1 MKTLTKFK
9 EMLDRYLKFREVS
22 GLKKS
27 TTFSLVQFYRDCN
40 KRYPESDYLTQ
51 EMIDW
56 WCAKRDT
63 EKPVSHSRR
72 TYSVISFLRY
82 AQEHKWMDLEVP
94 KIIQTKQ
101 DLYIPHAFSEKELKN
116 FFKACDE
123 IKHGAPIQVKLRK
136 IEVPVFFRLLYSS
149 GLRTTE
155 ARLLRKE
162 DVDLQNGVINV
173 HFTKGYNEHRI
184 VLHDTMRELLV
195 RYDKA
200 ISKLMPD
207 RKIFFPSRQDK
218 CHWNIWVYE
227 QFKKLWYK
235 YNDAKT
241 VAYSLRHNYAVEN
254 INKWT
259 NRGFEIHDKLVA
271 LSKSMGHSTLN
282 STMYYYSLVPK
293 LADIIE
299 NLSGESYNDIIPDLP
314 NEDEE

>member
-1 MKTLTKFK
+1 MITLIIFK
-9 EMLDRYLKFREVS
+9 EMLDMYLKFRKVS

-40 KRYPESDYLTQ
+40 KRYPESKYLTQ

-56 WCAKRDT
+56 WCAKRNT
-63 EKPVSHSRR
+63 EKPISHRSR
-72 TYSVISFLRY
+72 THSIISFLQY
-82 AQEHKWMDLEVP
+82 AEQRKWINLKVP
-94 KIIQTKQ
+94 KVPRAIPNP
-101 DLYIPHAFSEKELKN
+101 YIPHAFSEKELKN

-123 IKHGAPIQVKLRK
+123 IKDGAPIQVKLRK

-155 ARLLRKE
+155 ARLLRKK
-162 DVDLQNGVINV
+162 DINLQNGVINV
-173 HFTKGYNEHRI
+173 RYTKGYNEHRV

-207 RKIFFPSRQDK
+207 HQIFFPNYEDK
-218 CHWNIWVYE
+218 CHWNIWVYK
-227 QFKKLWYK
+227 QFNELWYK

-241 VAYSLRHNYAVEN
+241 VAYSIRHNYAIEN

-259 NRGFEIHDKLVA
+259 NRGFEVHDKLVA
-271 LSKSMGHSTLN
+271 LSKSMGHSTLT

-293 LADIIE
+293 LAGIIE
-299 NLSGESYNDIIPDLP
+299 NLSGESYNEIIPDLP
-314 NEDEE
+314 NDEE